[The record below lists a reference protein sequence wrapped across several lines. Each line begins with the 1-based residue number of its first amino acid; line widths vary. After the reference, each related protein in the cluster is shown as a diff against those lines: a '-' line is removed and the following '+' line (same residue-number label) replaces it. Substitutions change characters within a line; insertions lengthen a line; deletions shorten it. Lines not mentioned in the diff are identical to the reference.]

1 MLPQFY
7 ATLIKTNKGE
17 SMKVFKYDD
26 NWSVPVLE
34 WKDLEKLGI
43 KSDDVKWCKYTGG
56 THKNRYSRGEEPVPS
71 IMAQA
76 EEIWEETWRAQ
87 GSMDQGTCTCGNA
100 IQVDVIPK
108 RHKYPTKL
116 NLAHAPRVQGNVS
129 KAASRQGALNF
140 INNRLKEL
148 FGDQI
153 KASYYDGWMD

>member
-1 MLPQFY
+1 
-7 ATLIKTNKGE
+7 
-17 SMKVFKYDD
+17 MKVFKYDD

-108 RHKYPTKL
+108 RHKYPMKL
-116 NLAHAPRVQGNVS
+116 NLAHAPRAQGNVS
-129 KAASRQGALNF
+129 KAASRYSALNY
-140 INNRLKEL
+140 INNQLKEL